1 MVEQRRRMRVPCVVI
16 FGRVLTVLLIAL
28 ILLRIFPLSYKNE
41 TDENTL
47 AVYVLDVGQGDA
59 VLLRM
64 GEATMLIDTASAS
77 EEAALRTALLQ
88 HGVKRLD
95 YLVLTHPHED
105 HIGNAR
111 SVLEWLEVGEVLL
124 PAIGSEDSIYEIFCA
139 VAKTKSVVRMA
150 QTGDRFSLGRAT
162 VKVLLAGGEVK
173 ESADADRNVNN
184 GGTVLRIE
192 LGEKALLF
200 MGDAEAEAEAA
211 LLAMYP
217 LDELRCDFLRVGHH
231 GSSTSSSAPFLA
243 ATSPSIAAISCGRD
257 NTYGFPHKEVLEG
270 LCAVGAQIYRTDE
283 GGTLLFR
290 TDGSTLSHVLEG
302 AMK

>member
-1 MVEQRRRMRVPCVVI
+1 MVEQRRRVRVPCVVI

-28 ILLRIFPLSYKNE
+28 ILLRIFPLSHKIE
-41 TDENTL
+41 MDENTL
-47 AVYVLDVGQGDA
+47 YVYVLDVGQGDA
-59 VLLRM
+59 VLLRI
-64 GEATMLIDTASAS
+64 GEATMLIDTGSAS
-77 EEAALRTALLQ
+77 ESAALRTALLR

-124 PAIGSEDSIYEIFCA
+124 PAMDSEDSIYGLFCA
-139 VAKTKSVVRMA
+139 VAKTESSVRSA
-150 QTGDRFSLGRAT
+150 QTGDRFSLGKAT
-162 VKVLLAGGEVK
+162 VKVLLAGGDVRDTT
-173 ESADADRNVNN
+173 DADQNVNN

-200 MGDAEAEAEAA
+200 MGDAESAAEEA
-211 LLAMYP
+211 LLDMYP
-217 LDELRCDFLRVGHH
+217 LGELRCDFLRVGHH

-270 LCAVGAQIYRTDE
+270 LCAVGAQVYRTDE
-283 GGTLLFR
+283 GGTLVFY